1 MAFGLS
7 RSPEGS
13 EESNGKGK
21 IMLNSINV
29 DIGGTF
35 TDCFVVYKD
44 KTAEGKA
51 PTSRYNLSVGFMGA
65 IQDALK
71 KLGIPLREILVNT
84 QIVRYCTTIATNT
97 LIERTGPK
105 LGLITTAGQEDAI
118 FIGRG
123 RQWCD
128 GFTFEERRN
137 LARIQKPQP
146 LLSREMVVGVRE
158 RVDCKGQ
165 VLMPLSK
172 EEIIEK
178 VQYLVDKGS
187 RGFVICLLWSFVNPV
202 HERMIKEI
210 IEEEF
215 PPSYLGNMPIILSSD
230 LIPKHGEYYRTIT
243 TILNAYMHTELAEEL
258 RGLGEQLQDYGYK
271 RALTIVDNSGGSA
284 SVIKMPAIRTYNS
297 GPVAGVMGAPLL
309 AKAYG
314 LDKVILT
321 DMGGTSFD
329 IALLLKGRPQ
339 FYEFRPVIERWR
351 VLISPLEVK
360 AIGAGGGSIAWIDS
374 LGRLRVGPQSAG
386 AMPGPACYDMGGTEA
401 TVTDADLVLGCLAP
415 ESFLG
420 GRQRLNKKKAEEAI
434 RAKVAQPLG
443 MDMVEAAVSIKKVLD
458 NTMAHE
464 MFKELSVR
472 GLDPREFSCF
482 SYGGA
487 GPTHCTGYCTPLGID
502 RIFAFSYSPVFCAF
516 GAATIDYSS
525 VFEIAKHITL
535 QLPFEKGYFSE
546 YEGFNQLVRNL
557 QNQGWRDLTSQGAP
571 AEKILWSLELDMRY
585 GTQLSTIRI
594 PSPHLL
600 IQKEQD
606 VKDICQAFTTL
617 YATNYSAASAYPQ
630 GGIEIEGF
638 ALKATWPLPKFEL
651 PIFPAAGTNSAH
663 AYKGKRPVWWGDNF
677 KDTEV
682 YIGEQLGHENIIE
695 GPAIIEEPYTTFIIP
710 EGWKVTTDKHLTRIL
725 EKI

>member
-1 MAFGLS
+1 MLS
-7 RSPEGS
+7 
-13 EESNGKGK
+13 
-21 IMLNSINV
+21 SINV

-35 TDCFVVYKD
+35 TDCFIVYQG

-51 PTSRYNLSVGFMGA
+51 PTTRYNLSVGFMRA
-65 IQDALK
+65 IQDGLK
-71 KLGIPLREILVNT
+71 KLGVAPKEALRET
-84 QIVRYCTTIATNT
+84 QVVRYCTTIATNT
-97 LIERTGPK
+97 LIERKGPK

-128 GFTFEERRN
+128 GSTFEERRN

-146 LLSREMVVGVRE
+146 LIPREMVVGVRE

-165 VLMPLSK
+165 VLIPLSR
-172 EEIIEK
+172 EEILEK
-178 VQYLVDKGS
+178 VQYLVDQGS
-187 RGFVICLLWSFVNPV
+187 RGFVISLLWSFLNPA
-202 HERMIKEI
+202 HERMIKAV

-230 LIPKHGEYYRTIT
+230 LIPKHGEYCRTIT
-243 TILNAYMHTELAEEL
+243 AILNAYMHTELAEEL
-258 RGLGEQLQDYGYK
+258 RGLGEQLQDSGYP

-309 AKAYG
+309 ARTYG

-329 IALLLKGRPQ
+329 IALLLQGRPQ

-360 AIGAGGGSIAWIDS
+360 AIGAGGGSIAWVDP

-386 AMPGPACYDMGGTEA
+386 AMPGPACYDMGGTEP
-401 TVTDADLVLGCLAP
+401 TVTDADLVLGHLAP
-415 ESFLG
+415 DSFLG
-420 GRQRLNKKKAEEAI
+420 GKQALNLKKAQEAI
-434 RAKVAQPLG
+434 RAKIARPLG
-443 MDMVEAAVSIKKVLD
+443 MELVEAATSIKKVVD
-458 NTMAHE
+458 HTMANE
-464 MFKELSVR
+464 MFKELSIR

-487 GPTHCTGYCTPLGID
+487 GPTHGAGYCTPLGIR

-516 GAATIDYSS
+516 GAATLDYSS
-525 VFEIAKHITL
+525 VFEMAKHLTL
-535 QLPFEKGYFSE
+535 QLPFERGYFSE
-546 YEGFNQLVRNL
+546 YEEFNRVVRDL
-557 QNQGWRDLTSQGAP
+557 QAQAWRDLAAQGAP
-571 AEKILWSLELDMRY
+571 LEEICWSLELEMRY
-585 GTQLSTIRI
+585 GTQLSTIRM
-594 PSPHLL
+594 PSLHLSL
-600 IQKEQD
+600 EEEQD
-606 VKDICQAFTTL
+606 VKEICQAFTAL
-617 YATNYSAASAYPQ
+617 YAASYSAASAYPP
-630 GGIEIEGF
+630 GGIEVEGF

-651 PIFPAAGTNSAH
+651 PSFPPVGVHPAR
-663 AYKGKRPVWWGDNF
+663 AYKGKRSVWWGGDF
-677 KDTEV
+677 QETPV
-682 YIGEQLGHENIIE
+682 YRGEQLGHENIIE
-695 GPAIIEEPYTTFIIP
+695 GPAVIEEPYTTLIVP
-710 EGWKVTTDKHLTRIL
+710 EGWKVTTDQYLTRIL

>member
-1 MAFGLS
+1 
-7 RSPEGS
+7 
-13 EESNGKGK
+13 
-21 IMLNSINV
+21 MLNSINV

-35 TDCFVVYKD
+35 TDCFIVYQGR
-44 KTAEGKA
+44 TAEGKA
-51 PTSRYNLSVGFMGA
+51 PTTRYNLSVGFMRA

-71 KLGIPLREILVNT
+71 KLGLPLRDALQET

-97 LIERTGPK
+97 LIERKGPK

-128 GFTFEERRN
+128 GSTFEEKRN
-137 LARIQKPQP
+137 LARVQKPQP
-146 LLSREMVVGVRE
+146 LVSREMVVGIKE

-165 VLMPLSK
+165 VIIPLSR
-172 EEIIEK
+172 EEILEK
-178 VQYLVDKGS
+178 VQYLVDQGS
-187 RGFVICLLWSFVNPV
+187 RGFVVSLLWSFLNPA
-202 HERMIKEI
+202 HERMIKAI

-230 LIPKHGEYYRTIT
+230 LIPKHGEYYRSIT

-258 RGLGEQLQDYGYK
+258 RGLGEQLQDYGYP

-309 AKAYG
+309 ARTYG

-329 IALLLKGRPQ
+329 IALLLQGRPQ

-360 AIGAGGGSIAWIDS
+360 AIGAGGGSIAWVDP

-401 TVTDADLVLGCLAP
+401 TVTDADLVLGYLAP
-415 ESFLG
+415 DAFLG
-420 GRQRLNKKKAEEAI
+420 GRQALNLKKAQEAI
-434 RAKVAQPLG
+434 RTRIAQPLG
-443 MDMVEAAVSIKKVLD
+443 MDPVEAAASIRKIVD
-458 NTMAHE
+458 HTMANE

-472 GLDPREFSCF
+472 GLDSREFSCF

-487 GPTHCTGYCTPLGID
+487 GPSHAVGYCTPLGIR

-525 VFEIAKHITL
+525 VFEMATHLTL
-535 QLPFEKGYFSE
+535 QLPFERGYLSD
-546 YEGFNQLVRNL
+546 YEAFNRIVRDL
-557 QNQGWRDLTSQGAP
+557 QAQAWRDLAAQGAP
-571 AEKILWSLELDMRY
+571 REEILWVLELEMRY
-585 GTQLSTIRI
+585 GTQLSTLRI
-594 PSPHLL
+594 SSPRLL
-600 IQKEQD
+600 LETEQD
-606 VKDICQAFTTL
+606 VKEVCQAFTTL
-617 YATNYSAASAYPQ
+617 YAANYSATSAYPQ
-630 GGIEIEGF
+630 GGIEIEGL

-651 PIFPAAGTNSAH
+651 PVVPPVGADSSPAYT
-663 AYKGKRPVWWGDNF
+663 GKRPVWGGDAF
-677 KDTEV
+677 
-682 YIGEQLGHENIIE
+682 H
-695 GPAIIEEPYTTFIIP
+695 
-710 EGWKVTTDKHLTRIL
+710 
-725 EKI
+725 

>member
-1 MAFGLS
+1 
-7 RSPEGS
+7 
-13 EESNGKGK
+13 
-21 IMLNSINV
+21 MLNSINV

-35 TDCFVVYKD
+35 TDCFIVYQGKI
-44 KTAEGKA
+44 AEGKA
-51 PTSRYNLSVGFMGA
+51 PTTRYNLSVGFMGA

-71 KLGIPLREILVNT
+71 KLGIPLKEILRET

-97 LIERTGPK
+97 LIERKGPK

-137 LARIQKPQP
+137 LARIEKPPP
-146 LLSREMVVGVRE
+146 LIPREMVVGVRE

-165 VLMPLSK
+165 VVIPLSK
-172 EEIIEK
+172 EEIIDK
-178 VQYLVDKGS
+178 VQYLVDRGS
-187 RGFVICLLWSFVNPV
+187 RGFVVCLLWSFLNPI
-202 HERMIKEI
+202 HERMIKEV

-258 RGLGEQLQDYGYK
+258 RSLGEELQDYGYTK
-271 RALTIVDNSGGSA
+271 SLIIVDNSGGSA

-309 AKAYG
+309 AQAYG

-329 IALLLKGRPQ
+329 IALLLQGRPQ

-360 AIGAGGGSIAWIDS
+360 SIGTGGGSIAWIDP
-374 LGRLRVGPQSAG
+374 LGRLRIGPQSAG

-401 TVTDADLVLGCLAP
+401 TVTDADLVLGYLAP

-420 GRQRLNKKKAEEAI
+420 GRQLLNKNKAQEAI
-434 RAKVAQPLG
+434 KTKVAQPLG
-443 MDMVEAAVSIKKVLD
+443 MDIVEAAISIKKVLD
-458 NTMAHE
+458 NTMANE

-472 GLDPREFSCF
+472 GLDSREFSCF

-487 GPTHCTGYCTPLGID
+487 GPTHCTGYCTPLGIT
-502 RIFAFSYSPVFCAF
+502 RIFSFSYSPVFCAF

-525 VFEIAKHITL
+525 VYEMAKHITL
-535 QLPFEKGYFSE
+535 QLPFESGFFAE
-546 YEGFNQLVRNL
+546 YEEFNQVVRNL
-557 QNQGWRDLTSQGAP
+557 QSQGERDLTAQGAP
-571 AEKILWSLELDMRY
+571 PEEILWSLELEMRY
-585 GTQLSTIRI
+585 GTQLSTIRV
-594 PSPHLL
+594 PSPHLF
-600 IQKEQD
+600 IHQEKD
-606 VKDICQAFTTL
+606 VKDICQYFTNL
-617 YATNYSAASAYPQ
+617 YATTYSAASAYPQ

-651 PIFPAAGTNSAH
+651 PTFPPAGTDSSH
-663 AYKGKRPVWWGDNF
+663 AYKEKRPVWWGSNF
-677 KDTEV
+677 QDTKV
-682 YIGEQLGHENIIE
+682 YWGEQLRHGNIIE
-695 GPAIIEEPYTTFIIP
+695 GPAIIEEPYTTLIIP

-725 EKI
+725 ERI